1 MINYFITVAS
11 AIWKIRYSGW
21 FRKLKCCQKEW
32 HRYYAV
38 NTKHFWLL
46 LAHYN
51 FDFILNYRGLYHF
64 TIFFNSY
71 RNCDTKLGIFRDSD
85 DIPLCFA
92 DAEDWEMSSC
102 SALVEL
108 WPGDLI
114 KVKVINENA
123 CVHSNGKRITG
134 FLGYQVKQFWS

>member
-1 MINYFITVAS
+1 MDGHYHTYYLPARQSINIHFCFIKTH
-11 AIWKIRYSGW
+11 
-21 FRKLKCCQKEW
+21 CD
-32 HRYYAV
+32 
-38 NTKHFWLL
+38 
-46 LAHYN
+46 
-51 FDFILNYRGLYHF
+51 FDFILTCRGVYHF

-71 RNCDTKLGIFRDSD
+71 RDCDTKLGIFRNSD
-85 DIPLCFA
+85 NIPLCFA

-134 FLGYQVKQFWS
+134 FLGHLVKQLWS